1 LIHDVPVVP
10 ILGYAQSQPDLL
22 ERPAVLD
29 AFVKRLRPEIGARL
43 ASSWNFPE
51 HLLTAVVDAEQWWR
65 DSSTQADLA
74 DLVIIAQWL
83 SFIGKSKPPD
93 VPNISRLPAFR
104 KTSGGR
110 LDTDAVMQMIAAAK
124 EQLAEL
130 KALFSMD

>member
-1 LIHDVPVVP
+1 MVP

-93 VPNISRLPAFR
+93 VSNISRLPAFR